1 MGFINQRSHHVWG
14 HHLVGISLNIQVD
27 LGDET
32 EWTGKNYLEKT
43 GCLIHGT
50 INHYYVSCINHNYV

>member
-1 MGFINQRSHHVWG
+1 MILITIVFMGFINQRSHHVWG

-32 EWTGKNYLEKT
+32 AWTGKNYLEKNGAFNT
-43 GCLIHGT
+43 WD
-50 INHYYVSCINHNYV
+50 Y